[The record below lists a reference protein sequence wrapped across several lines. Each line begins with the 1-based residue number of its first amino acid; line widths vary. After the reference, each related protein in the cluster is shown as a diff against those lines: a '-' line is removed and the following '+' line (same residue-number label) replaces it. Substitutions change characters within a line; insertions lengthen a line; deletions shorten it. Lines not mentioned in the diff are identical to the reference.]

1 MLMTDQNNMQVRT
14 SNLIQNETAVIISP
28 MFSSNAGA
36 TEHPTRLLRIAAA
49 FVSLRENMEWP
60 IACPLLSVLS
70 KYLAK
75 VLLPQRQVAE
85 VGTRPAMACRFRIF
99 VLELTLFAHAC
110 LYAARVKLSSK
121 PRLLH
126 QCDLYGGGEGHLARP
141 EAHTPR
147 LWQRGTKLC
156 RQTD

>member
-1 MLMTDQNNMQVRT
+1 MDTIYAERFCDRRLSRSRPLDQNNMQVRT

-36 TEHPTRLLRIAAA
+36 TEHPTRYADTLLRIAAA

-60 IACPLLSVLS
+60 IARPLLSALS

-85 VGTRPAMACRFRIF
+85 VGTRPVTTCRFRIF
-99 VLELTLFAHAC
+99 VLELTLFADAC
-110 LYAARVKLSSK
+110 L
-121 PRLLH
+121 
-126 QCDLYGGGEGHLARP
+126 
-141 EAHTPR
+141 
-147 LWQRGTKLC
+147 
-156 RQTD
+156 